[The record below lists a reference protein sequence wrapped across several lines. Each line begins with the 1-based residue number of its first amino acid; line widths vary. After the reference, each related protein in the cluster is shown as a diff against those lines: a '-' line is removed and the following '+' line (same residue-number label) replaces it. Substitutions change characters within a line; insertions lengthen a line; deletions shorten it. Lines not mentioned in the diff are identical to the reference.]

1 MTTET
6 AARTGVYECMF
17 LAGQAAAAQF
27 GDLLTH
33 INELI
38 ARANGEVI
46 SMRKWDDRRLAY
58 EIDKQKRGVYILA
71 YINCPCD
78 QVGHLERDVQISD
91 RLLRVLVT
99 SAAHLSAEEIAAAD
113 DRQALQDEAKMRAER
128 AEAGE
133 EEGAS
138 KVRLGA
144 PEQAAAAP
152 AAAPAEAPAEASTEA
167 PAEAP
172 VAAPAEAAVEAPT
185 ETPSE

>member
-17 LAGQAAAAQF
+17 LASQAAAAQF
-27 GDLLTH
+27 GELITH

-38 ARANGEVI
+38 GRANGEVI

-58 EIDKQKRGVYILA
+58 EMDKQKRGVYILA
-71 YINCPCD
+71 YINCPSD

-91 RLLRVLVT
+91 RLLRVLIT

-133 EEGAS
+133 DEGAS

-144 PEQAAAAP
+144 PVQAE
-152 AAAPAEAPAEASTEA
+152 APAEAPAEAAAEA
-167 PAEAP
+167 PAEAAP
-172 VAAPAEAAVEAPT
+172 EGDAPAETPA
-185 ETPSE
+185 ETPAE

>member
-17 LAGQAAAAQF
+17 LASQSAAAQF
-27 GDLLTH
+27 GDLIQH
-33 INELI
+33 INDLVG
-38 ARANGEVI
+38 RAQGEIVA
-46 SMRKWDDRRLAY
+46 MRKWDDRRLAY

-71 YINCPCD
+71 YVSCPAD

-99 SAAHLSAEEIAAAD
+99 SAAHLSDEEIAAAD

-133 EEGAS
+133 DAGES

-144 PEQAAAAP
+144 PEQQAAADAKPEP
-152 AAAPAEAPAEASTEA
+152 AAEGDGAGDAPAETPAE
-167 PAEAP
+167 
-172 VAAPAEAAVEAPT
+172 
-185 ETPSE
+185 

>member
-17 LAGQAAAAQF
+17 LASQAAAAQF
-27 GDLLTH
+27 GDLIEH
-33 INELI
+33 IQEI
-38 ARANGEVI
+38 VGRAHGEIVA
-46 SMRKWDDRRLAY
+46 MRKWDDRRLAY

-71 YINCPCD
+71 YISCPAD

-99 SAAHLSAEEIAAAD
+99 SAAHLSDEEIAAAD

-128 AEAGE
+128 AESGE

-144 PEQAAAAP
+144 PEQQPAP
-152 AAAPAEAPAEASTEA
+152 AAEAPAEPASEAEA
-167 PAEAP
+167 PAE
-172 VAAPAEAAVEAPT
+172 
-185 ETPSE
+185 